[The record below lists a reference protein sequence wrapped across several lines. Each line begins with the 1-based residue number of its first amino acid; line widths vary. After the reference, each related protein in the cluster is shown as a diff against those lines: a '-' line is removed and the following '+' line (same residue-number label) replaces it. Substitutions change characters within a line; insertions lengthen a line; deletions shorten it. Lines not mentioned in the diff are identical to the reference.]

1 MTLVIQPL
9 SIPYNSLSAFVSVN
23 AEPFRLINN
32 LTLPSALSCNP
43 YSITSILHPT
53 GTLLYGLRDRFSTC

>member
-9 SIPYNSLSAFVSVN
+9 FIPYNSLSAFVSVN

-32 LTLPSALSCNP
+32 LILHSAFSCNIQAF
-43 YSITSILHPT
+43 SISFVHYWSLQ
-53 GTLLYGLRDRFSTC
+53 LLSLVKIE